1 MMAKLHDIFDSLL
14 SYVAAT
20 IAILTDINWMAMG
33 GFVLLICK
41 LIVDVPPAYNKLRR
55 MLKRN

>member
-1 MMAKLHDIFDSLL
+1 MAKLHDIFDSLL

-41 LIVDVPPAYNKLRR
+41 LIVDVPPAYNKIKKAFK
-55 MLKRN
+55 KR

>member
-41 LIVDVPPAYNKLRR
+41 LIVDVPPAYNKIKKAFK
-55 MLKRN
+55 KR